1 MEFTQKESYTL
12 YDLVALV
19 ARLRGENGCA
29 WDRAQTHES
38 IKRNMLEEAYEA
50 CEAIEQK
57 DTAHLCEELG
67 DVLLQVVFHSQM
79 EAEAGSF
86 DINEVSHG
94 VCTKLIKR
102 HPHLFSEQGSADD
115 ADKALFN
122 WDEIKRKERGQT
134 LISQELEGVSRAL
147 PSLWRADKLLSKA
160 AKAGVKDEVSD
171 SAEAVL
177 RAGSELAK
185 PDNAFDKAGELL
197 FAAVRYCF
205 AAGVDPEEAL
215 SAKSD
220 EFIARFAAAEKNE
233 KLELTKEKISAILG

>member
-1 MEFTQKESYTL
+1 MIKFESKNQYGFD
-12 YDLVALV
+12 DLVTLV
-19 ARLRGENGCA
+19 DLLRREDGCA

-79 EAEAGSF
+79 EAEIGSF

-94 VCTKLIKR
+94 VCAKLIKR
-102 HPHLFSEQGSADD
+102 HPHLFSEQGSAD

-147 PSLWRADKLLSKA
+147 PSLWREI
-160 AKAGVKDEVSD
+160 G
-171 SAEAVL
+171 
-177 RAGSELAK
+177 RAH
-185 PDNAFDKAGELL
+185 
-197 FAAVRYCF
+197 V
-205 AAGVDPEEAL
+205 
-215 SAKSD
+215 
-220 EFIARFAAAEKNE
+220 
-233 KLELTKEKISAILG
+233 